1 MTAQEIL
8 DQIESYKNKK
18 GKAEGRVQALAEQL
32 DVLEVTFQE
41 LVDACEE
48 KYGCKPKDLKKLMA
62 TKQSELEEKL
72 QEVEEKLQ
80 ELTGE

>member
-18 GKAEGRVQALAEQL
+18 GKAEGRVQTLSEQL
-32 DVLEVTFQE
+32 DDLETNFQT
-41 LVDACEE
+41 LVDTCEE

-62 TKQSELEEKL
+62 TKQSELEAKL
-72 QEVEEKLQ
+72 QNIEEKLQ

>member
-18 GKAEGRVQALAEQL
+18 GKAEGRVQTLSEQL
-32 DVLEVTFQE
+32 DALEVDFQT
-41 LVDACEE
+41 LVGTCEE

-62 TKQSELEEKL
+62 TKQSELEAKL
-72 QEVEEKLQ
+72 QNIEEKLQ

>member
-18 GKAEGRVQALAEQL
+18 GKAEGRVQTLTEQL
-32 DVLEVTFQE
+32 DALEVDFQT
-41 LVDACEE
+41 LVDTCEE

>member
-32 DVLEVTFQE
+32 DVLGVTFQE

-48 KYGCKPKDLKKLMA
+48 KYGCKPKELKRLMA

>member
-48 KYGCKPKDLKKLMA
+48 KYGCKPKDLKRLMA

-80 ELTGE
+80 ELIGE

>member
-18 GKAEGRVQALAEQL
+18 GKAEGRVQTLSEQL
-32 DVLEVTFQE
+32 DDLETNFQT
-41 LVDACEE
+41 LVDTCEE

-62 TKQSELEEKL
+62 TKQFELEAKL
-72 QEVEEKLQ
+72 QKIEEKLQ

>member
-32 DVLEVTFQE
+32 DVLGVTFQE

-48 KYGCKPKDLKKLMA
+48 KYGCKPNDLKRLMA

>member
-18 GKAEGRVQALAEQL
+18 GKAEGRVQALSEQL
-32 DVLEVTFQE
+32 DVLGVTFQE
-41 LVDACEE
+41 LVEACEE
-48 KYGCKPKDLKKLMA
+48 KYGCKPKDLKRLMA
-62 TKQSELEEKL
+62 TKQSELEAKL
-72 QEVEEKLQ
+72 QNIEEKLQ

>member
-18 GKAEGRVQALAEQL
+18 GKAEGRVQTLTEQL
-32 DVLEVTFQE
+32 DALEVDFQA
-41 LVDACEE
+41 LVDTCEE
-48 KYGCKPKDLKKLMA
+48 KYDCKPKDLKRFMA
-62 TKQSELEEKL
+62 TKQSELEAKL
-72 QEVEEKLQ
+72 QEIEEKLQ

>member
-18 GKAEGRVQALAEQL
+18 GKAEGRVQTLTEQL
-32 DVLEVTFQE
+32 DALEVDFQT
-41 LVDACEE
+41 LVDTCEE
-48 KYGCKPKDLKKLMA
+48 KHGCKPKDLKKLMA
-62 TKQSELEEKL
+62 TKQSELEAKL
-72 QEVEEKLQ
+72 QEIEEKLQ

>member
-18 GKAEGRVQALAEQL
+18 GKAEGRVQVLSEQL
-32 DVLEVTFQE
+32 DALEIDFQT
-41 LVDACEE
+41 LVDNCEE
-48 KYGCKPKDLKKLMA
+48 KYSCKPKDLKKLMA
-62 TKQSELEEKL
+62 KKQSELEAKL

>member
-32 DVLEVTFQE
+32 DVLGVTFQE

-48 KYGCKPKDLKKLMA
+48 KYGCKPKDLKRLMA
-62 TKQSELEEKL
+62 TKQSELEKKL

>member
-18 GKAEGRVQALAEQL
+18 GKAEGRVQTLTEQL
-32 DVLEVTFQE
+32 DALQVDFQT
-41 LVDACEE
+41 LVDTCEE
-48 KYGCKPKDLKKLMA
+48 KYDCKPKDLKKLMT
-62 TKQSELEEKL
+62 TKQSELEAKL
-72 QEVEEKLQ
+72 QVIEEKLQ

>member
-18 GKAEGRVQALAEQL
+18 GKAEGRVQTLSEQL
-32 DVLEVTFQE
+32 DDLETNFQT
-41 LVDACEE
+41 LVDTCEE

-62 TKQSELEEKL
+62 TKQSELEAKL
-72 QEVEEKLQ
+72 QEIEEKLQ

>member
-32 DVLEVTFQE
+32 EVLEVNFQE

-48 KYGCKPKDLKKLMA
+48 KYGCKPKDLKRLMA

>member
-48 KYGCKPKDLKKLMA
+48 KYGCKPKDLKRLMA

-80 ELTGE
+80 ELTVE

>member
-32 DVLEVTFQE
+32 DVLGVTFQE
-41 LVDACEE
+41 LVEACEE
-48 KYGCKPKDLKKLMA
+48 RYGCKPKDLKRLMA